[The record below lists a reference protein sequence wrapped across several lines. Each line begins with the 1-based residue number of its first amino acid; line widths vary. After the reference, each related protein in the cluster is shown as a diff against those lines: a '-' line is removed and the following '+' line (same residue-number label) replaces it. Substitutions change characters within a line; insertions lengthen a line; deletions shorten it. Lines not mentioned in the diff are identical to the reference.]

1 MVVQIPIEILRKIV
15 SLVSCIYSAG
25 ILSDDAQLS
34 RTDQKTLLL
43 VSKGFE
49 CLSRSFVDKVIYFPL
64 SGYKWQ
70 AKTRREQCARA
81 VRDHALSV
89 IRNPA
94 AAGEVRELCVRSE
107 VSTSYMIPFD
117 EVETQNVA
125 RQVEELTQVLANAVN
140 LSIYR

>member
-1 MVVQIPIEILRKIV
+1 MVVQIPIEILCV

-43 VSKGFE
+43 VSKDFE

-81 VRDHALSV
+81 VRDHAHFV
-89 IRNPA
+89 PK
-94 AAGEVRELCVRSE
+94 
-107 VSTSYMIPFD
+107 
-117 EVETQNVA
+117 
-125 RQVEELTQVLANAVN
+125 
-140 LSIYR
+140 YR